1 MTREGDT
8 VCEDIIVADDAVVRE
23 VDSNHQKV
31 AGTNP
36 CRLTLAGGA
45 VEGAKLPNEIIVA
58 NYQVTQLTLELY
70 MLWLAP
76 EDSMFENAIPLAQAG
91 KAFDYR
97 MSANLTV
104 VAYFDIRLDNGISSN
119 AHSFA

>member
-1 MTREGDT
+1 MTGEGDA
-8 VCEDIIVADDAVVRE
+8 VCENIIVADDAVVRD

-31 AGTNP
+31 AGTNL
-36 CRLTLAGGA
+36 CRLTFTGGA

-58 NYQVTQLTLELY
+58 NYQMTSLTFELH

-76 EDSMFENAIPLAQAG
+76 EDSMFKNAVPVAQAG
-91 KAFDYR
+91 KAFDHR

-104 VAYFDIRLDNGISSN
+104 VAYFDMLLNNRIRSN
-119 AHSFA
+119 ANPLA